1 MGLHTCLCMLNP
13 KCHMFTLL
21 PLLLCSSIKLSL
33 ILMPW
38 SCSFFWNLLYPISIL
53 QTLLDIYTLNSLY
66 ESGVAMPQATTMVH
80 GLPPTLLVHSG
91 ILAINS
97 HGSPRESPEHSPL
110 LESMDLF
117 ENQLSPALAHQAL
130 LCASILRFFHPLRPR
145 DTARL
150 VTHLLH
156 HRKTRWTNLSIPQ
169 MNFFCKASFDS
180 FSKFRFFIVVKYK

>member
-1 MGLHTCLCMLNP
+1 MGLHTCPCMLNS

-53 QTLLDIYTLNSLY
+53 ETLLDIYTLNSLY

-80 GLPPTLLVHSG
+80 GFPPTFLVHSG

-97 HGSPRESPEHSPL
+97 HGSSQESPEHIPL

-130 LCASILRFFHPLRPR
+130 LCASILRFFHLLRPR
-145 DTARL
+145 YCQTCHPSSPSQEDDELTYPFL
-150 VTHLLH
+150 KWISSVKLLL
-156 HRKTRWTNLSIPQ
+156 TLFLNLG
-169 MNFFCKASFDS
+169 FLL
-180 FSKFRFFIVVKYK
+180 